1 MGNLPQE
8 GPIIGGCFG
17 ITLDSLLDFNH
28 PTLPKLRLLLAAGS
42 NPHELELMSRSNA
55 LLPAC
60 AWDNTQSIEAFLRR
74 SRLANPKQQE
84 LHSAKLTFLCCLVC
98 DV

>member
-1 MGNLPQE
+1 MIAIKQPPFTQMCVTF
-8 GPIIGGCFG
+8 I
-17 ITLDSLLDFNH
+17 SNH
-28 PTLPKLRLLLAAGS
+28 QTYLKLRLLLAAGS

-74 SRLANPKQQE
+74 HMGVSLNGGTPKWM
-84 LHSAKLTFLCCLVC
+84 V
-98 DV
+98 